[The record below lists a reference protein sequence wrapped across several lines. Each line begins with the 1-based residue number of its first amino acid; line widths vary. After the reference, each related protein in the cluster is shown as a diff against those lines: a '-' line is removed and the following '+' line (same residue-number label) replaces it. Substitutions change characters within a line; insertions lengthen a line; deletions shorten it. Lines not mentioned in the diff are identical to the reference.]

1 MYNITVD
8 NMTYIFIPY
17 PIYQEIPHYQESTL
31 HHVAMVF
38 VYIGVSISAL
48 LGLYNLYS
56 LYNMKMTNKKS
67 LIMGSISIFLSGIF
81 LFYSIAN
88 NYLPFIITNTWNT
101 FCSIASLGM
110 QYYFYKHPRKPSN
123 VIPSTKPV
131 NLPANGLNEIQVQQV
146 LNLIKLFTTLQG
158 KVPEEEKPKE
168 EPKVLPRIQS
178 SFNVF
183 KPVENPYSEFSD
195 LEV

>member
-1 MYNITVD
+1 
-8 NMTYIFIPY
+8 
-17 PIYQEIPHYQESTL
+17 
-31 HHVAMVF
+31 
-38 VYIGVSISAL
+38 
-48 LGLYNLYS
+48 
-56 LYNMKMTNKKS
+56 
-67 LIMGSISIFLSGIF
+67 
-81 LFYSIAN
+81 
-88 NYLPFIITNTWNT
+88 
-101 FCSIASLGM
+101 M

-123 VIPSTKPV
+123 VIPSLTKSV
-131 NLPANGLNEIQVQQV
+131 NLHANGLNEIQVQQV
-146 LNLIKLFTTLQG
+146 LNLIKLFTTLQQQG